1 MERIKDGLI
10 ACIAVKPF
18 AKVSVS
24 DISAASGVTRAT
36 FYRIFD
42 TTTDVMSF
50 ICDDLF
56 LKASRE
62 LRRSEDSDE
71 ERIIRLFTFLTENAD
86 SIDAI
91 FKSRRADLFQ
101 SSLDR
106 YLELYSV
113 DFSRKYPSPD
123 REYYIGA
130 VSAILSS
137 IIFVWIHHGRKE
149 RALPYLPELQET
161 LGFEI
166 T

>member
-86 SIDAI
+86 SIDEI
-91 FKSRRADLFQ
+91 GRA
-101 SSLDR
+101 SC
-106 YLELYSV
+106 
-113 DFSRKYPSPD
+113 
-123 REYYIGA
+123 RER
-130 VSAILSS
+130 V
-137 IIFVWIHHGRKE
+137 
-149 RALPYLPELQET
+149 
-161 LGFEI
+161 
-166 T
+166 

>member
-106 YLELYSV
+106 YLELDRKSV
-113 DFSRKYPSPD
+113 
-123 REYYIGA
+123 
-130 VSAILSS
+130 V
-137 IIFVWIHHGRKE
+137 
-149 RALPYLPELQET
+149 
-161 LGFEI
+161 
-166 T
+166 

>member
-86 SIDAI
+86 SIDAGPTS
-91 FKSRRADLFQ
+91 SR
-101 SSLDR
+101 
-106 YLELYSV
+106 
-113 DFSRKYPSPD
+113 
-123 REYYIGA
+123 A
-130 VSAILSS
+130 VSTGISNCIPS
-137 IIFVWIHHGRKE
+137 IS
-149 RALPYLPELQET
+149 PESIPLRT
-161 LGFEI
+161 GNI
-166 T
+166 TSEP

>member
-91 FKSRRADLFQ
+91 FQ

-149 RALPYLPELQET
+149 SPEALYHIFQNFKRLSALK
-161 LGFEI
+161 
-166 T
+166 

>member
-42 TTTDVMSF
+42 TTTDVISF

-62 LRRSEDSDE
+62 LRSSEGSDE

-149 RALPYLPELQET
+149 SPEELYHIFQNFKR
-161 LGFEI
+161 L
-166 T
+166 